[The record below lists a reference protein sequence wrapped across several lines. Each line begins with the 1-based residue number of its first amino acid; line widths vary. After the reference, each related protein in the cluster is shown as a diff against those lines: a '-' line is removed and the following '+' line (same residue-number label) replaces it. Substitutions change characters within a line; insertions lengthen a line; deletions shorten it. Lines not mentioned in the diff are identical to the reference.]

1 MRNLA
6 VIATAY
12 LTLLTAACSNQPPQ
26 SPPSNAGSLETYPLG
41 TVEPNQQDTVEPYQQ
56 ETVLQEAEVFFG
68 SGAQE
73 IADVLNKAFNDHG
86 PPDAYIKGEEV
97 GAAIGVGLNYGH
109 GDVFMSNGRYSK
121 VYWSGASLG
130 IDFGGNV
137 SKVFI
142 LIYNLP
148 NMDAL
153 FERYGGV
160 EGSLYF
166 VGGVGL
172 TYNQRGSVTL
182 APVRL
187 GVGWRQGINIGYL
200 HLSPDRSWFPF

>member
-6 VIATAY
+6 VITVAY

-26 SPPSNAGSLETYPLG
+26 SPASNAGSLETYPLG
-41 TVEPNQQDTVEPYQQ
+41 TIEPNQQDSI
-56 ETVLQEAEVFFG
+56 LQEAEGFFG
-68 SGAQE
+68 SGAQDL
-73 IADVLNKAFNDHG
+73 ADVLNKAFNDYG

-97 GAAIGVGLNYGH
+97 GAAIGVGLRYGH

-121 VYWSGASLG
+121 VYWSGVSLG
-130 IDFGGNV
+130 VDFGGSA

-142 LIYNLP
+142 LIYDLP

-153 FERYGGV
+153 FGRHGGV

-182 APVRL
+182 APVRV